1 MGVCSTLQEKH
12 AELQAIFCTPTPG
25 IPAKF
30 RSVEFPGI
38 LIGLRT
44 TCLESGRFCP
54 RLGVLK
60 VDRERTE
67 EPSA

>member
-1 MGVCSTLQEKH
+1 MGVCSALQEKH
-12 AELQAIFCTPTPG
+12 ADLQAIFCIPTLR

-30 RSVEFPGI
+30 RAVELGA

-44 TCLESGRFCP
+44 TCLESGGFCP